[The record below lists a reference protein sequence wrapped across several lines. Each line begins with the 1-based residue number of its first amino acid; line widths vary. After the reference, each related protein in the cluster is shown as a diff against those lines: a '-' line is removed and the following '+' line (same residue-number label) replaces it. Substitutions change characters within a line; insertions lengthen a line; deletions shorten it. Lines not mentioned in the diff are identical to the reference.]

1 MTATATHRSQPALYD
16 VNDNSPPPDGSFA
29 VIAPCDLEEGYT
41 FMVSTPSGMEED
53 VVPVTVPPGG
63 VREGQIF
70 YSTSQSFLSKTPY
83 NSTHSLYGNSPTVST
98 SAFPSNFTEW
108 TPLVQPPVL
117 DSQKSSGQQWN
128 DHWYDCFR
136 LGFFH
141 VTLWNACC
149 CPQILAAQ
157 VMTRLHLNCMGDPI
171 VSTDET
177 STVPRHSTPNRTFH
191 RMVVLVISY
200 WCLTTLTAPR
210 HVPTVWIIDET
221 LQEANTT
228 LSDVY
233 SLRKHE
239 PTNVLY
245 HTINLLFGLYTLFIL
260 TKLRFH
266 VRRRYG
272 ISTYNPFRT
281 CRDAPPTVDQ
291 QDSTMACEDCCMAFW
306 CGCCTVAQMARQ
318 TASYGMK
325 DGATAVCC
333 SATGLPVDPHTAAY
347 GAKPGPSLVHRNN
360 SSNLYIV

>member
-1 MTATATHRSQPALYD
+1 MTATATHRSQPTLYD
-16 VNDNSPPPDGSFA
+16 VHGNSPLDGSFA

-41 FMVSTPSGMEED
+41 FMVSTSSGTEED

-70 YSTSQSFLSKTPY
+70 YSTGQSFLSKTPY
-83 NSTHSLYGNSPTVST
+83 NSTHSFYGSSPTVAT
-98 SAFPSNFTEW
+98 SLLTSNFSEW
-108 TPLVQPPVL
+108 TPLMPATAQ
-117 DSQKSSGQQWN
+117 DSQKSSGQQWK

-157 VMTRLHLNCMGDPI
+157 VMTRLHLNWLGDPI
-171 VSTDET
+171 TDESTD
-177 STVPRHSTPNRTFH
+177 SHRSASSRTF
-191 RMVVLVISY
+191 RRIFVLVICY

-210 HVPTVWIIDET
+210 YVPTVWIIDES
-221 LQEANTT
+221 LNAANTT
-228 LSDVY
+228 LPDLY
-233 SLRKHE
+233 ALKKHGFI
-239 PTNVLY
+239 NVLY

-266 VRRRYG
+266 VRRRYR
-272 ISTYNPFRT
+272 IALWNPLQGR
-281 CRDAPPTVDQ
+281 REHY
-291 QDSTMACEDCCMAFW
+291 DSNIACEDCCMSFW
-306 CGCCTVAQMARQ
+306 CGCCTVSQMARQ

-333 SATGLPVDPHTAAY
+333 SATGLPIDPY
-347 GAKPGPSLVHRNN
+347 SFRPEPPPLEPPLMHRNN
-360 SSNLYIV
+360 SNVHVV